1 MANLARIATDRARIA
16 SSISLI
22 PLMGF
27 LALAPAQAVTVFSVT
42 ESGAAASVQYLNGE
56 ADLGDSMFGSC
67 TACATSTAVAGSF
80 DVSITSASSQLW
92 TPVSGN
98 TETVSGLGGSV
109 LISNGSGT
117 LLSGTFDSLNIN
129 AVPLSSSAT
138 IQLNLSSANS
148 TLLGTL
154 PAGTLYLDIS
164 GTTVNPVT
172 VNSGNGT
179 FDSIALDWSAAL
191 NTVPQIQ
198 AVPLPAAAWLMLSG
212 IGGLGVLARKRRA
225 V

>member
-1 MANLARIATDRARIA
+1 MLNLARSATGHSSIA
-16 SSISLI
+16 SAIFLI
-22 PLMGF
+22 AQVGF
-27 LALAPAQAVTVFSVT
+27 LAPAHATTVFSVT
-42 ESGAAASVQYLNGE
+42 ESGAPASLQYVNGE

-67 TACATSTAVAGSF
+67 SGCATSTAVTGSF
-80 DVSITSASSQLW
+80 DVSIISSPSGLW

-98 TETVSGLGGSV
+98 TETVSGLGGTV
-109 LISNGSGT
+109 LVSNGSGT
-117 LLSGTFDSLNIN
+117 LLSGTFASLNIN

-138 IQLNLSSANS
+138 IQLNLSSASS

-154 PAGTLYLDIS
+154 PAGPLYLDIS
-164 GTTVNPVT
+164 GTTLSPVT

-179 FDSIALDWSAAL
+179 FDSIALDWSATL

-198 AVPLPAAAWLMLSG
+198 AVPLPAAIWLLLSG
-212 IGGLGVLARKRRA
+212 LSGLGALTRNKTA